1 MTKESANTKRELVK
15 ATLFFV
21 FFLVSVFMVRTF
33 IFSPY
38 VVDMSSMYPTL
49 KNADIMIVNKV
60 TYLSGGP
67 SRGDV
72 IVFDP
77 PSNSGEYV
85 KRVIGL
91 PGEYVDYYD
100 GKFYING
107 NLMEEEDDK
116 GKTSYIQTYQ
126 INNIPER
133 LTLKLDSDEYYV
145 VGDNRQSSLDSRSFG
160 PIKKKSIIGKVFVII
175 WPIGR
180 ISVIR

>member
-1 MTKESANTKRELVK
+1 MSLSIANTKRELVK
-15 ATLFFV
+15 AALFFI
-21 FFLVSVFMVRTF
+21 FFLATVFLIRTF

-49 KNADIMIVNKV
+49 KNADIMIVNKM
-60 TYLSGGP
+60 TYISGGP
-67 SRGDV
+67 ARGDV

-77 PSNSGEYV
+77 PSSSGEYV

-91 PGEYVDYYD
+91 PGEYIDYFD

-107 NLMEEEDDK
+107 NLMQEDDDK
-116 GKTSYIQTYQ
+116 SKTNYIQSYPIKDIQ
-126 INNIPER
+126 ER
-133 LTLKLDSDEYYV
+133 LTQKLDDDEYYV

-160 PIKKKSIIGKVFVII
+160 PIKRKSIVGKVFVTI
-175 WPIGR
+175 WPVNR